1 MCELYEIVS
10 KKLNFVESSDD
21 DKNDVHIE
29 EGPEYIDLK
38 INRTVLSDSATLLW
52 LSPLKAVGKWDRA
65 GYGKQK
71 VKKI

>member
-1 MCELYEIVS
+1 MWELYEIVS

-21 DKNDVHIE
+21 DKNNGHTE
-29 EGPEYIDLK
+29 EGPEYIGHK
-38 INRTVLSDSATLLW
+38 INRTVLSFSATLLW
-52 LSPLKAVGKWDRA
+52 LSPLKAVDKSDRA

>member
-38 INRTVLSDSATLLW
+38 INRTVLSDSATLL
-52 LSPLKAVGKWDRA
+52 
-65 GYGKQK
+65 
-71 VKKI
+71 